1 MITGRIH
8 VWMRGHRERERWESW
23 KKNAGA
29 SYVHRWADSLSR
41 IINFPVIPRILTS
54 SLKSFDTF
62 SSGFGHGKTFKLLS
76 HRRTAELN
84 GRPVSSR
91 IPQPHLGGNYFF
103 PRFPMSI
110 SRTVTTHPIS
120 TPRLA
125 TRFFVVHRGSSF
137 HLFLAVVWLTFRRRN
152 MEKTRAGTEGKI
164 KRKGKLAVSKGA
176 SRKVTETR
184 RPPPERVSGGGG
196 CQPLFVSPPGEISAK
211 FTPWK
216 LDL

>member
-1 MITGRIH
+1 MIHEWIH
-8 VWMRGHRERERWESW
+8 VWMCGHRERERWESW

-29 SYVHRWADSLSR
+29 SYVRRWADGPSR

-62 SSGFGHGKTFKLLS
+62 RSGFGHGKTFKLLS
-76 HRRTAELN
+76 HRRAAELN

-91 IPQPHLGGNYFF
+91 TPQPRLGGNYFF
-103 PRFPMSI
+103 PRFPMST
-110 SRTVTTHPIS
+110 SRTVTTHSIS

-125 TRFFVVHRGSSF
+125 TRFFFVVHRGSSF
-137 HLFLAVVWLTFRRRN
+137 QLFRAVVWLTFRRRN
-152 MEKTRAGTEGKI
+152 MEKTRTGTERKI
-164 KRKGKLAVSKGA
+164 ERKGKLAVSKGA

-184 RPPPERVSGGGG
+184 RPPPERV
-196 CQPLFVSPPGEISAK
+196 QPLFVSPPGEISAK
-211 FTPWK
+211 FTLWK